1 MEFALNSFPGN
12 PSVYFGRNVINRW
25 TGENTVG
32 MNRSKGIF
40 YSIAFLLLVM
50 AGESA
55 IAQTP
60 SPTVAPVQELFWLRS
75 LAILLILCVITLYAL
90 LWMKDNYIS
99 KLIAL
104 KEDLESDKYYF
115 DFLMDNLPVL
125 IYFKDKESRF
135 IRFSK
140 YLSEHFNQRPKDIV
154 GKTDFD
160 IQDTVHALE
169 AFEDEQTII
178 RTRKPKLNYV
188 EKETHDDGTERWVST
203 TKIPLTDAE
212 GNVIGTFGISK
223 DVNEVRHQYEEL
235 LLREEKIKA
244 QNIKLR
250 EQQEELETQNET
262 LIQSQ
267 EEIST
272 QRDQADAQNIK
283 LQEARDIIEKQNAE
297 IRQRNE
303 NLKQEVDKRT
313 KELVEYN
320 QQLEQFAFISA
331 HNLRA
336 PVARILGLGHLLDL
350 LPLDADAKERK
361 LVYDKMV
368 QAAGDLDRV
377 VSDLNTILEIKKNS
391 TSVVAEVNLDRQLH
405 LIKLNLEKEIEDTQ
419 AEIKIDFSKVNVIH
433 TVKPYLDSILINLI
447 SNAIKYRCPD
457 RPPVINLKTELRG
470 GYVCLIIQDNGL
482 GIDLSAHGDKIF
494 TLYNRFHSHVE
505 GKGLG
510 LYLVKTQV
518 TALGGRIEVESEVD
532 NGITFYIYLRAHS
545 SSDFLNA

>member
-1 MEFALNSFPGN
+1 
-12 PSVYFGRNVINRW
+12 
-25 TGENTVG
+25 
-32 MNRSKGIF
+32 
-40 YSIAFLLLVM
+40 M
-50 AGESA
+50 AGESV

-60 SPTVAPVQELFWLRS
+60 SSAVAPSQELFWLRT

-125 IYFKDKESRF
+125 IYFKDKDSRF

-140 YLSEHFNQRPKDIV
+140 YLAEHFNQRPKDIV

-178 RTRKPKLNYV
+178 RTGKPKLNYV
-188 EKETHDDGTERWVST
+188 EKETHDDGSERWVST
-203 TKIPLTDAE
+203 TKIPLTDPE

-272 QRDQADAQNIK
+272 QRDQADAQNMK

-303 NLKQEVDKRT
+303 NLKLEVDKRT

-419 AEIKIDFSKVNVIH
+419 TEIKIDFSKVNVIH